1 MLIFID
7 TNVFFNNWFVSNADF
22 KFLFNYLE
30 NTNSTLLLSEL
41 VCEEIDN
48 LQNRGIQTIISNLNS
63 EIKKAKKLNKTVP
76 AFDFEQLNTIYSI
89 KEILSVKTSNLKYIT
104 YNQIEQ
110 STVVERALKQI
121 KPFQEGEKGYRDTL
135 IWLSFLKYLE
145 ENNVSEDVV
154 FITNNK
160 SDFYVAKERAFNPD
174 LAKDISTH
182 SINCRITPYDSLY
195 SFVTEQALK
204 AHHEFTYSELQEKY
218 IDNVEDQIEDEVEWA
233 LNHLGNLEF
242 KKLLDSSNKDFPIVE
257 YIDDYSFEVDE
268 GAEDGAVISY
278 KKTSSDIIYVNFK
291 FNLRRCAFRF
301 VVSLEVYTAHRS
313 IIERNYYNVEIDSE
327 QVAFYSYIR
336 PDFSISFNYYI
347 ESEVVSD
354 LTIGKLRF
362 M

>member
-174 LAKDISTH
+174 LAKDI
-182 SINCRITPYDSLY
+182 
-195 SFVTEQALK
+195 
-204 AHHEFTYSELQEKY
+204 
-218 IDNVEDQIEDEVEWA
+218 
-233 LNHLGNLEF
+233 
-242 KKLLDSSNKDFPIVE
+242 
-257 YIDDYSFEVDE
+257 
-268 GAEDGAVISY
+268 
-278 KKTSSDIIYVNFK
+278 
-291 FNLRRCAFRF
+291 
-301 VVSLEVYTAHRS
+301 
-313 IIERNYYNVEIDSE
+313 
-327 QVAFYSYIR
+327 
-336 PDFSISFNYYI
+336 
-347 ESEVVSD
+347 
-354 LTIGKLRF
+354 
-362 M
+362 